1 MKILVGRYSNHLNN
15 IVCGKNGSRTLSIT
29 WSEGFT
35 ISLDL
40 PCHHIVLH
48 PLQE

>member
-1 MKILVGRYSNHLNN
+1 MWKKWQQNFIYN
-15 IVCGKNGSRTLSIT
+15 

-40 PCHHIVLH
+40 PCHHIALH